1 MERLKLAGTAS
12 EKRSACLQ
20 EEFAASPD
28 DTNVAR
34 TSTHCCCEQNTLS
47 PSFMTKQRSS
57 LVLVLREK
65 WDEPTKKNGAWTVTL
80 WFLGGRLVCSSRMTT
95 TFLAIWRLPSIK
107 VRMSA
112 LRTFTKTS
120 FRALGYKHVDT
131 RGLHTKK
138 DRIVATNETK
148 WTTRKYKT
156 ETRTT
161 LGTSAMEQT
170 TNKKTTLPTLLPNE
184 VKRIETPN
192 NSQENGNCK
201 AKWNGQRERIQ
212 E

>member
-34 TSTHCCCEQNTLS
+34 TSMHCCCEQNTLS
-47 PSFMTKQRSS
+47 PSFMTKQTI
-57 LVLVLREK
+57 VLRARLARK
-65 WDEPTKKNGAWTVTL
+65 VRRTHGKNGQFRFGQFRFG
-80 WFLGGRLVCSSRMTT
+80 FLGGRLVCSSRMITK
-95 TFLAIWRLPSIK
+95 FLAIWRLPSIK
-107 VRMSA
+107 VRMLA
-112 LRTFTKTS
+112 LRTFTKTL

-131 RGLHTKK
+131 RGLHTKT
-138 DRIVATNETK
+138 DRIATTNGTK

-170 TNKKTTLPTLLPNE
+170 TNKKTLPTLLSNE
-184 VKRIETPN
+184 MKLMETLN
-192 NSQENGNCK
+192 NSQENSTCK
-201 AKWNGQRERIQ
+201 AKWIGY
-212 E
+212 

>member
-1 MERLKLAGTAS
+1 MFAVGFCCKSRRYKCRSHVHARAKHAVSFLYDETTIVVSARLTRKV
-12 EKRSACLQ
+12 R
-20 EEFAASPD
+20 
-28 DTNVAR
+28 R
-34 TSTHCCCEQNTLS
+34 THE
-47 PSFMTKQRSS
+47 
-57 LVLVLREK
+57 
-65 WDEPTKKNGAWTVTL
+65 KNGAWTVTL
-80 WFLGGRLVCSSRMTT
+80 WFLGGRLVCSSRMIT

-192 NSQENGNCK
+192 NSQEDGNCT
-201 AKWNGQRERIQ
+201 AKWIG
-212 E
+212 

>member
-1 MERLKLAGTAS
+1 MERLKLTGTAS

-34 TSTHCCCEQNTLS
+34 TSMHCCCEQNTLS

-65 WDEPTKKNGAWTVTL
+65 WDEPTKKTALGQFRFG
-80 WFLGGRLVCSSRMTT
+80 FLGGRLVCSFRMINK
-95 TFLAIWRLPSIK
+95 FLAIWRLPSIK

-138 DRIVATNETK
+138 DRIATTNETK

-170 TNKKTTLPTLLPNE
+170 TNKKTLPTLLPNE
-184 VKRIETPN
+184 VKRIETLN
-192 NSQENGNCK
+192 NSQENSTCK
-201 AKWNGQRERIQ
+201 AKWIG
-212 E
+212 